1 MEMPRPW
8 FQDSLDRFYGGGSF
22 VCLLER
28 EDKDRISDLMAILL
42 VTFLQAWRA
51 ESHYWHQI
59 ERTGFFFSFWFVI
72 EVVKGCMVG
81 YLFVLRT
88 VGT

>member
-8 FQDSLDRFYGGGSF
+8 FQESLDRFYGGGSF

-28 EDKDRISDLMAILL
+28 EDKDRINDLMAILL

-51 ESHYWHQI
+51 GTKLREQDY
-59 ERTGFFFSFWFVI
+59 FFFFGLLLKLLKDVW
-72 EVVKGCMVG
+72 
-81 YLFVLRT
+81 
-88 VGT
+88 